1 MQAVRAPQTDSACGP
16 GNWCVSREPKRI
28 RKFQANNPAPR
39 SASPAALAE
48 AVHQPSCPEG
58 SQVSD
63 ECWSNSLQQQNLF
76 CSYSGTPLSVMGRK
90 KDSGTSSN
98 CRQSRIT
105 GSSGG
110 AFLFRGLE
118 EGEGEEKE
126 RFEPQEELAGTRGC
140 HVVCGSHSPHAASG
154 NTGPTCSVSGVKTQY
169 EGGGCAG
176 PEGEC
181 WPRAGPAAGR
191 TGRGAR
197 HPNTRPTDARS
208 TCPGIPG
215 AHSTVERPPSWVQW
229 WKTGE
234 KDFSSLVGG
243 DGAEK

>member
-1 MQAVRAPQTDSACGP
+1 MQAVRAPQTGSACGP
-16 GNWCVSREPKRI
+16 GDRCVSREPKRI

-39 SASPAALAE
+39 GASPAALAE
-48 AVHQPSCPEG
+48 AVHQTACPEG
-58 SQVSD
+58 SQVSG
-63 ECWSNSLQQQNLF
+63 ECWSNSLQQQNFF

-90 KDSGTSSN
+90 KDSGASSN
-98 CRQSRIT
+98 CRQSRIS

-154 NTGPTCSVSGVKTQY
+154 NAGHTCSVSGVKTQH
-169 EGGGCAG
+169 EGGSALG
-176 PEGEC
+176 PKGSV
-181 WPRAGPAAGR
+181 
-191 TGRGAR
+191 GRGQD
-197 HPNTRPTDARS
+197 RPRGEASQHTFNR
-208 TCPGIPG
+208 CPLYLPWDPRCPQHRGKATILG
-215 AHSTVERPPSWVQW
+215 AVVE
-229 WKTGE
+229 TGE
-234 KDFSSLVGG
+234 KDFSSLIGG